1 MNRRKS
7 VAAVSTV
14 AALAMTLAAC
24 GSSSGGGSSSSAA
37 ATSASA
43 SASASA
49 SDSGGGATG
58 DPIVLGTT
66 LPLTGPLG
74 VFGPPI
80 QAGYEQAVAAINAAG
95 GVDVGG
101 TKRPLKLV
109 IKDSKSDPTVVTSTT
124 KSLITDDQAVALL
137 GSVTPPLT
145 IPFSVVADQEQ
156 IPAISSLTPTLAWK
170 GASAAGWKYAYD
182 VFVDE
187 VEQTAVNFQAS
198 DLVENN
204 KKVYLFTDTEED
216 GKAMGGLWEQQAS
229 KYGYTIVGRS
239 NFPPGTTDFTQF
251 VQKAKD
257 SGADVV
263 IAQIIPPDAVALW
276 KAMKALKYQPK
287 TAWPEKAGTVGF
299 NQAVGPL
306 AEGASV
312 FGWWA
317 PKNGNE
323 GGQAVYDANKAQFG
337 DGLGTA
343 CVIAAYAMVQIMADA
358 ITRAGSTEPD
368 AINTALAAT
377 KDLPTVLAKITIGP
391 DHRAVT
397 PVNAVQWQGDAQPIV
412 WPADQATAKML
423 APVPGLAP

>member
-145 IPFSVVADQEQ
+145 IPFSVVADSEQ
-156 IPAISSLTPTLAWK
+156 IPA
-170 GASAAGWKYAYD
+170 
-182 VFVDE
+182 
-187 VEQTAVNFQAS
+187 
-198 DLVENN
+198 
-204 KKVYLFTDTEED
+204 
-216 GKAMGGLWEQQAS
+216 M
-229 KYGYTIVGRS
+229 
-239 NFPPGTTDFTQF
+239 
-251 VQKAKD
+251 
-257 SGADVV
+257 
-263 IAQIIPPDAVALW
+263 
-276 KAMKALKYQPK
+276 
-287 TAWPEKAGTVGF
+287 
-299 NQAVGPL
+299 
-306 AEGASV
+306 
-312 FGWWA
+312 
-317 PKNGNE
+317 
-323 GGQAVYDANKAQFG
+323 
-337 DGLGTA
+337 
-343 CVIAAYAMVQIMADA
+343 
-358 ITRAGSTEPD
+358 
-368 AINTALAAT
+368 
-377 KDLPTVLAKITIGP
+377 
-391 DHRAVT
+391 
-397 PVNAVQWQGDAQPIV
+397 
-412 WPADQATAKML
+412 
-423 APVPGLAP
+423 